1 MSDKIQPDYFAYMI
15 ANGILSADEMWE
27 KDNQSMGNYIA
38 WNGLMWSEFMME
50 TGSDCVS
57 EKDRNDF
64 ADWLER
70 KFP

>member
-1 MSDKIQPDYFAYMI
+1 MSDNIQPYYFAYMK
-15 ANGILSADEMWE
+15 ANRVRSVDEMWG
-27 KDNQSMGNYIA
+27 KDNQRMGNYIA
-38 WNGLMWSEFMME
+38 WNGLMWSEFMKE